1 MSLFC
6 CCYCSLFLQNHR
18 LGLTSFDMD
27 WDDFEI
33 SGNFSSQPFRCGL
46 GWFSDYRIV
55 ILCFNTK
62 FDACLFQT
70 INSIFLNVYIEGK
83 MFWLDLVLY
92 DFFIMLVWGR
102 CRIFYSL
109 GLFCTHSF
117 DSILTTSLFF
127 CPANGLRMPFNPT
140 LHRRRRSN
148 CGCRASSEI
157 PRSECCCFDPDPDFD
172 HLSTPI
178 MVFIFTIFQPPIL
191 IFAIFRPWS
200 WFLFSPSSHDVGE
213 VRIQPLLYHLFC
225 NLGFVLKAILVT
237 SSLYSKSH
245 FLAV

>member
-1 MSLFC
+1 
-6 CCYCSLFLQNHR
+6 
-18 LGLTSFDMD
+18 
-27 WDDFEI
+27 
-33 SGNFSSQPFRCGL
+33 
-46 GWFSDYRIV
+46 
-55 ILCFNTK
+55 
-62 FDACLFQT
+62 
-70 INSIFLNVYIEGK
+70 

-102 CRIFYSL
+102 CRIFYFL

-117 DSILTTSLFF
+117 DSILTTAVFF

-140 LHRRRRSN
+140 PSVSKQLRLQSFVRNPEVRVLLFR
-148 CGCRASSEI
+148 
-157 PRSECCCFDPDPDFD
+157 PRSWFWPSFDLDHGFYFY
-172 HLSTPI
+172 HLSTL
-178 MVFIFTIFQPPIL
+178 IL
-191 IFAIFRPWS
+191 IFIFSIFRPLILVFTILRPRS
-200 WFLFSPSSHDVGE
+200 WFLFLPSSHDGGE

>member
-1 MSLFC
+1 
-6 CCYCSLFLQNHR
+6 
-18 LGLTSFDMD
+18 
-27 WDDFEI
+27 
-33 SGNFSSQPFRCGL
+33 
-46 GWFSDYRIV
+46 
-55 ILCFNTK
+55 
-62 FDACLFQT
+62 
-70 INSIFLNVYIEGK
+70 

-117 DSILTTSLFF
+117 DSILTTAVFF

-140 LHRRRRSN
+140 VQRRCRSS

-157 PRSECCCFDPDPDFD
+157 PRSKCCCFDLDPDFY
-172 HLSTPI
+172 HL
-178 MVFIFTIFQPPIL
+178 
-191 IFAIFRPWS
+191 RPRS
-200 WFLFSPSSHDVGE
+200 WFLFFPSSHDSGE